1 MKKFIMMVTVIMC
14 IGILFGCSNAN
25 KDDSSEKSNKNNY
38 EADYESLY
46 NDLKDMNERTD
57 FNTSIV
63 YSLWSAAPSVIK
75 YNLEDFIEGDLYSL
89 ADDHLVDAFGTSDK
103 DTIKQYSDTFNTNTE
118 AITNYISSVKE
129 DVKKFKDN
137 YSKEHNDAAEAFV
150 EWYKTSELYAEM
162 AVSPTGSLNS
172 YSSDMSKYK
181 DELNKNINDIEFAK

>member
-46 NDLKDMNERTD
+46 NDLKDMNECTD

-75 YNLEDFIEGDLYSL
+75 YNLKYFIE
-89 ADDHLVDAFGTSDK
+89 DDHKLDYRTAHDAFGTSDRDK
-103 DTIKQYSDTFNTNTE
+103 IKQYSDTFNTNTE

-172 YSSDMSKYK
+172 YSSDMSNYK

>member
-14 IGILFGCSNAN
+14 IGILFGCSNVN

-89 ADDHLVDAFGTSDK
+89 AYDHLVDAFGTSDRDK
-103 DTIKQYSDTFNTNTE
+103 IKQYSDTFNTNTE

-137 YSKEHNDAAEAFV
+137 YSKEHGDAAEAFV

-172 YSSDMSKYK
+172 YSSDMSNYK

>member
-75 YNLEDFIEGDLYSL
+75 YNLKYFIE
-89 ADDHLVDAFGTSDK
+89 DDHKLDYRTAQDAFGTSDRDK
-103 DTIKQYSDTFNTNTE
+103 IKQYSDTFNTNTE

-172 YSSDMSKYK
+172 YSSDMSNYK

>member
-14 IGILFGCSNAN
+14 IGMLFGCSNSN
-25 KDDSSEKSNKNNY
+25 KDDFSENDNKNNY

-46 NDLKDMNERTD
+46 SDLKDMNERTD
-57 FNTSIV
+57 FNTSVV
-63 YSLWSAAPSVIK
+63 YSLWSAAPKVIG
-75 YNLEDFIEGDLYSL
+75 YNLKFFTEDYRKLDYST
-89 ADDHLVDAFGTSDK
+89 AQDAFGTSDRDK
-103 DTIKQYSDTFNTNTE
+103 IKQYSDTFNTNTE

-137 YSKEHNDAAEAFV
+137 YSKEHSDAAEAFV

-172 YSSDMSKYK
+172 YASDISNYK
-181 DELNKNINDIEFAK
+181 GELNKNINDIEFVK